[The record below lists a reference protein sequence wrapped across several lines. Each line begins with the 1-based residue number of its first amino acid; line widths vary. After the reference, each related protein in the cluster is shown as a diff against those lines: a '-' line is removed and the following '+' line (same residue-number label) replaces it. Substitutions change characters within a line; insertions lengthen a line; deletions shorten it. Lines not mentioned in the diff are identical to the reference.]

1 MSRYTGP
8 VCRLCRRETAAS
20 KTGEKIKLFLK
31 GDRCLSKKCAVERRG
46 TAPGQKTQGKPSRQK
61 ISEYGRQLREK
72 QKMRRYYG
80 VIETQFENY
89 FREAARVPGQTGKTF
104 LQLLERRL
112 DNVVYRLE
120 SRDEPRAGAPAGHA
134 PPLPRQR
141 PDRQHS
147 VVHRQAGRRDHDRR
161 ALRSRPRCFKSNCRG
176 ARRTDAHPEWLEFT
190 TTRTL
195 GQGRRA
201 ARAASRSIR
210 PSTNNS
216 SSSTTRAKLT
226 TKPPLGVRSSRRS
239 GGSADN
245 VSGNKG

>member
-8 VCRLCRRETAAS
+8 VCRLCRRETATS

-46 TAPGQKTQGKPSRQK
+46 TAPGQKTQGKPTRQK

-112 DNVVYRLE
+112 DNVIYRMNLAM
-120 SRDEPRAGAPAGHA
+120 SRAQARQLVTHRHFKVNGRIVNVPSFLVKAGDTITISERSMASP
-134 PPLPRQR
+134 
-141 PDRQHS
+141 
-147 VVHRQAGRRDHDRR
+147 VFQANLDYVKNR
-161 ALRSRPRCFKSNCRG
+161 
-176 ARRTDAHPEWLEFT
+176 AHPEWLDFSET
-190 TTRTL
+190 ENKIIVTSIP
-195 GQGRRA
+195 
-201 ARAASRSIR
+201 SREQIDT
-210 PSTNNS
+210 PVDEQ
-216 SSSTTRAKLT
+216 LI
-226 TKPPLGVRSSRRS
+226 VEYYSR
-239 GGSADN
+239 
-245 VSGNKG
+245 

>member
-8 VCRLCRRETAAS
+8 VCRLCRRETATS

-80 VIETQFENY
+80 VLETQFENY

-112 DNVVYRLE
+112 DNVVYRMNLAM
-120 SRDEPRAGAPAGHA
+120 SRAQARQLVTHRHFRVNGRIVQHPVVPRE
-134 PPLPRQR
+134 
-141 PDRQHS
+141 
-147 VVHRQAGRRDHDRR
+147 AGRRDHPRR
-161 ALRSRPRCFKSNCRG
+161 ALEGVDRVPSQRRLRAQPPAPRVARASTTPNSRSR
-176 ARRTDAHPEWLEFT
+176 
-190 TTRTL
+190 
-195 GQGRRA
+195 
-201 ARAASRSIR
+201 
-210 PSTNNS
+210 
-216 SSSTTRAKLT
+216 
-226 TKPPLGVRSSRRS
+226 
-239 GGSADN
+239 
-245 VSGNKG
+245 

>member
-8 VCRLCRRETAAS
+8 VCRLCRRETATS

-31 GDRCLSKKCAVERRG
+31 GERCLSKKCAVERRG

-112 DNVVYRLE
+112 DNVVYRMNLAASRAQARQLVTHRHFRVNGRLVNIPSFLLKAGDVITIGERSLKSPLLQSNLE
-120 SRDEPRAGAPAGHA
+120 I
-134 PPLPRQR
+134 
-141 PDRQHS
+141 
-147 VVHRQAGRRDHDRR
+147 VTN
-161 ALRSRPRCFKSNCRG
+161 RS
-176 ARRTDAHPEWLEFT
+176 HPEWLEWNDQDHAIKVA
-190 TTRTL
+190 TL
-195 GQGRRA
+195 P
-201 ARAASRSIR
+201 SREQIDT
-210 PSTNNS
+210 PVDEQ
-216 SSSTTRAKLT
+216 LI
-226 TKPPLGVRSSRRS
+226 VEYYSR
-239 GGSADN
+239 
-245 VSGNKG
+245 